1 MFAFLVLP
9 THLCDTTESND
20 DNTAAD
26 SIVSDTMEIDLVDY
40 EFQQLDPQIE
50 GDNYL

>member
-1 MFAFLVLP
+1 MSAFLVSP

-26 SIVSDTMEIDLVDY
+26 SIMSDTMEIDLIDC
-40 EFQQLDPQIE
+40 EFEQLDPEIKV
-50 GDNYL
+50 DNYL